1 MCNEDDRPHY
11 HPGQQA
17 SVDAAVQRA
26 SVDAG
31 HQTNVNVDQARVDAG
46 QQASSVDAGQGSR
59 PTGASFAFRLTLSC
73 QPSLDAAL
81 SGTEST
87 TKPYRTTKMYL
98 IECSYTLVCNM
109 LYIVNV
115 PLQQFSVTPSPVFTL
130 AMGYHGVSAAFS
142 ELVAS
147 MALQSSLS

>member
-31 HQTNVNVDQARVDAG
+31 HQTNVDVDQARVDAG
-46 QQASSVDAGQGSR
+46 QQSSSVDAGQANVNAGQGSVDAGQRGSSVDAGLSSR

-73 QPSLDAAL
+73 QPSLDAA
-81 SGTEST
+81 
-87 TKPYRTTKMYL
+87 
-98 IECSYTLVCNM
+98 
-109 LYIVNV
+109 
-115 PLQQFSVTPSPVFTL
+115 
-130 AMGYHGVSAAFS
+130 H
-142 ELVAS
+142 
-147 MALQSSLS
+147 